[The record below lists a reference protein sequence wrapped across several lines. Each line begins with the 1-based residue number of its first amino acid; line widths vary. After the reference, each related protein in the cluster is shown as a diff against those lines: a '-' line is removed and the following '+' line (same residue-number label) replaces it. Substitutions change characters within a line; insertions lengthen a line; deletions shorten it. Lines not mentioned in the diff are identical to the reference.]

1 MTFTITR
8 QEIADKALSMRGV
21 RFLHQGRSRETGVDC
36 VGFLAV
42 ILTEFCYPIV
52 DVVGYRSNPPA
63 KVIYDTLC
71 KNFDEIPVN
80 EVSLGDIFLM
90 RIGGGRKPKH
100 ASILVNDKT
109 DLANGVEFEIVH
121 AYALGGRGK
130 VVKEP
135 LAMWRTQCVR
145 GFRFRGL
152 ID

>member
-8 QEIADKALSMRGV
+8 REIADKALSMRGV

-36 VGFLAV
+36 VGFVEV
-42 ILTEFCYPIV
+42 ILREFCYPMIV
-52 DVVGYRSNPPA
+52 DVIGYRASPPA
-63 KVIYDTLC
+63 KIIYETLC
-71 KNFDEIPVN
+71 KNFDEIPVD
-80 EVSLGDIFLM
+80 EVGLGDIFLM
-90 RIGGGRKPKH
+90 RIGGRKPKH

-109 DLANGVEFEIVH
+109 DLTRGVEPEIVH

-135 LAMWRTQCVR
+135 LTMWQPQCVN

-152 ID
+152 VD